1 MSVPCFFVIPGD
13 INTLTGGYG
22 YDRRLLTGLQAR
34 GLDIR
39 HLALPPGFP
48 APDAHARAAT
58 ATLLSSLPDSS
69 VVLVDGL
76 AFGVLAAELAV
87 HASRLRFI
95 ALCHHPLALET
106 GLSADDSLRLH
117 AQEQCALAF
126 ARAIVVTSAGTAQIL
141 INQFG
146 QRKDCITVALPG
158 TDRHGFAD
166 CTGTPPKLLTVATL
180 TRRKAHDVLIA
191 ALSGLRE
198 LPWQARFVGGGEF
211 DPAWTAHLHS
221 LVAQHDLRPRITFV
235 GALRDLRDEYRN
247 ADVFVLPSLFEGYGM
262 VFAEALAFGLP
273 VVAARAG
280 AVPDV
285 VPAGAGLLV
294 EPGSV
299 DALQATLRSVL
310 TDTALRQQLQQGARA
325 AAATLPTW
333 EQAAHAV
340 HNVIIEVGG
349 QT

>member
-1 MSVPCFFVIPGD
+1 MLSSCFFVIPGD

-22 YDRRLLTGLQAR
+22 YDRRLLAGLQAR
-34 GLDIR
+34 GLNIR
-39 HLALPPGFP
+39 HLALPAGFP

-58 ATLLSSLPDSS
+58 AALLSSLPDSS
-69 VVLVDGL
+69 VVLFDGL
-76 AFGVLAAELAV
+76 AFGVLAAEIAV

-106 GLSADDSLRLH
+106 GLSAAHSQRLH
-117 AQEQCALAF
+117 AQEKCALAF

-146 QRKDCITVALPG
+146 QRKDCITAALPG

-166 CTGTPPKLLTVATL
+166 CTGTPPQLLTVATL

-221 LVAQHDLRPRITFV
+221 LVAQHDLRHRITFV

-325 AAATLPTW
+325 AAARLPTW

-340 HNVIIEVGG
+340 HEVINKVSEPA
-349 QT
+349 

>member
-1 MSVPCFFVIPGD
+1 MLSSCFFVIPGD

-22 YDRRLLTGLQAR
+22 YDRRLLAGLQAR
-34 GLDIR
+34 GLNIR
-39 HLALPPGFP
+39 HLALPAGFP

-58 ATLLSSLPDSS
+58 AALLSSLPDSS
-69 VVLVDGL
+69 VVLFDGL
-76 AFGVLAAELAV
+76 AFGVLAAEIAV
-87 HASRLRFI
+87 HARRLRFI

-106 GLSADDSLRLH
+106 GLSAADSQRLH
-117 AQEQCALAF
+117 AQEKCALAF

-166 CTGTPPKLLTVATL
+166 CTGTPPQLLTVATL

-221 LVAQHDLRPRITFV
+221 LVAQHDLRHRITFV

-325 AAATLPTW
+325 AAARLPTW

-340 HNVIIEVGG
+340 HKVIIKVSEPA
-349 QT
+349 